1 MGRTVLG
8 VLAGLLAMFVVITAV
23 ELLGARLYPPPAGLD
38 LQDPAALATMV
49 AQMPLG
55 ALAFVVL
62 AWALGALA
70 GGWVAARIGRPH
82 PRIAAAIVGLAV
94 VAGVLTMIVS
104 IPHPLWM
111 SALGVL
117 LPVPL
122 ALTGAR
128 LARPRS
134 AAPPPG

>member
-23 ELLGARLYPPPAGLD
+23 QLLGARLYPPPAGLD
-38 LQDPAALATMV
+38 LHDPTALATMM

-70 GGWVAARIGRPH
+70 GGWVAARISRLH
-82 PRIAAAIVGLAV
+82 PRIAAALIGLAV
-94 VAGVLTMIVS
+94 VAGVLMMILS

-122 ALTGAR
+122 ALAGAR
-128 LARPRS
+128 LARSRS
-134 AAPPPG
+134 AASPSG